1 MRAHIT
7 RISALVA
14 LIAIAVFGF
23 AIHAS
28 ALDDTY
34 RFDSLGMSIKFPKSD
49 HVITLDTPR
58 GDEVFSAVGLDYD
71 ETMTAFKA
79 ADIYLRAYDADKTYQ
94 ISMTVTKDENTASV
108 NNYAD
113 LTTADRKSILDT
125 ILADESVS
133 SAVEV
138 KRNSNIFFDSERQ
151 TTVGDETIYLNLS
164 NTVINGMQ
172 IDLMLQKS
180 DEPITADEAKAL
192 SSAASSL
199 TFDKIRRNTGPV
211 FDWWR
216 LLLWVVILA
225 AISVA
230 VTVIYRRYN
239 TANKRKLEER
249 RIRRASHPLT
259 DELQAVEPSHAESEP
274 MTFEES
280 LGYKDDEEFNRR
292 AEADEMAGY
301 DINVRERDPAKGISY
316 FEDEGSSIDDGTDYF
331 DTYFE
336 EPTEKRTKS
345 QRFFSALGTN
355 IKLALKHTGYFFK
368 NLFRKIADLFRRK

>member
-1 MRAHIT
+1 MRTHIT

-14 LIAIAVFGF
+14 LIAITVFGF

-49 HVITLDTPR
+49 NVITLDTPR
-58 GDEVFSAVGLDYD
+58 GDEVFGAVGLDYD

-79 ADIYLRAYDADKTYQ
+79 ADIYLRAYAPDNAYQ

-113 LTTADRKSILDT
+113 LTSADRKSILDT

-138 KRNSNIFFDSERQ
+138 KRNGNIFFDSEQQR
-151 TTVGDETIYLNLS
+151 TVGDETVYINLS
-164 NTVINGMQ
+164 DTVVNGMQ

-192 SSAASSL
+192 SNAASSL
-199 TFDKIRRNTGPV
+199 GFDKIRRNTGPV

-225 AISVA
+225 AISIA

-249 RIRRASHPLT
+249 RIRRAAHPLQ
-259 DELQAVEPSHAESEP
+259 DESDAEPAHTESEP

-336 EPTEKRTKS
+336 EPAEKHTKS
-345 QRFFSALGTN
+345 QRFFSAIGTN
-355 IKLALKHTGYFFK
+355 IQIALKHTGYFFK
-368 NLFRKIADLFRRK
+368 NLFKKFIGLFKRR

>member
-259 DELQAVEPSHAESEP
+259 DELQAVEPAHAESEP

-336 EPTEKRTKS
+336 EPAEKRTKS

>member
-14 LIAIAVFGF
+14 LIAVAIFGF

-49 HVITLDTPR
+49 YVITLDTPR
-58 GDEVFSAVGLDYD
+58 GDEVFSAVNLDYD

-79 ADIYLRAYDADKTYQ
+79 ADIYLRAYNEDMTYQ

-108 NNYAD
+108 NSYSD
-113 LTTADRKSILDT
+113 LTSAERKSILDT
-125 ILADESVS
+125 LLADESVS

-138 KRNSNIFFDSERQ
+138 KRNNNIFLDSERQ
-151 TTVGDETIYLNLS
+151 TTIGDETVYINLS
-164 NTVINGMQ
+164 NTIINGMQ
-172 IDLMLQKS
+172 IDLMLQKTG
-180 DEPITADEAKAL
+180 EPITADEAKAL
-192 SSAASSL
+192 SNAAGSL

-216 LLLWVVILA
+216 LLLWVVVLA

-239 TANKRKLEER
+239 AANKRKLEER
-249 RIRRASHPLT
+249 RSRRAANTTP
-259 DELQAVEPSHAESEP
+259 DESQETEPAHAESEQ
-274 MTFEES
+274 MSFEES

-316 FEDEGSSIDDGTDYF
+316 FEDEGTSIDDGTDYF

-336 EPTEKRTKS
+336 EPAENRTKS
-345 QRFFSALGTN
+345 QRFFSAIGTG
-355 IKLALKHTGYFFK
+355 IKIALKHTGYFFK
-368 NLFRKIADLFRRK
+368 NLFKKIAGLFKRK